1 MTNPMT
7 NPATGVAVKY
17 TGRENPFIE
26 RNYGSSLSFD
36 QGQVRVVPVELAAK
50 LLRHADVFT
59 PGDVADAA
67 PVEPA
72 GDGTQST
79 LDVAAKAKAEQ
90 DASNNLRQDVV
101 DTINRMDKDALKD
114 YAQLNYGQPIPK
126 TLTIENMRAKV
137 VGLIDQFG
145 LV

>member
-1 MTNPMT
+1 M
-7 NPATGVAVKY
+7 
-17 TGRENPFIE
+17 
-26 RNYGSSLSFD
+26 
-36 QGQVRVVPVELAAK
+36 RVVPEELAAK

-59 PGDVADAA
+59 PGDVDEAE
-67 PVEPA
+67 PGEPA
-72 GDGTQST
+72 GDSTQST
-79 LDVAAKAKAEQ
+79 LDVAAKSKAEQ
-90 DASNNLRQDVV
+90 DAAENLLQDVV

-126 TLTIENMRAKV
+126 TLTVENMRAKV